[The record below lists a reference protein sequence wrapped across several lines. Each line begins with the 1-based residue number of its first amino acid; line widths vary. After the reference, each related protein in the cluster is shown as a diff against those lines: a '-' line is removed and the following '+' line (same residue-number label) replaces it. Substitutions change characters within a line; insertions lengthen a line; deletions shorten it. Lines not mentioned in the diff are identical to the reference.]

1 VSAIAPLAAHARTV
15 LCIALDILAA
25 DELPGPLIAIARRPL
40 DNDDLARAAE
50 LDVVLGDPGVGMPG
64 MNVVQRPEG
73 ADAAAAQLMSAI
85 NEHPLTSKALVMLL
99 RGAADQSV
107 RHGLVNESTTY
118 SMLQGSPEFRE
129 WLRSRPPPRPRDDG
143 PCVRVQRDDAVLRV
157 TLSRPHVHN
166 AFNARMRDELLDAL
180 AVAAADPSIESVE
193 LSGDGPSFCSGGDLD
208 EFGTAPDPTT
218 AHFVRVERSAGAALH
233 AVADRVT
240 AHIHGACFGAGIE
253 LPAFASRVVAAPDTV
268 IALPEVGMGLIPGA
282 GGTVSLA
289 RRIGRRR
296 TAYLALSGIR
306 LDAATALSWGL
317 VDKVGG

>member
-1 VSAIAPLAAHARTV
+1 
-15 LCIALDILAA
+15 
-25 DELPGPLIAIARRPL
+25 
-40 DNDDLARAAE
+40 
-50 LDVVLGDPGVGMPG
+50 
-64 MNVVQRPEG
+64 
-73 ADAAAAQLMSAI
+73 
-85 NEHPLTSKALVMLL
+85 
-99 RGAADQSV
+99 
-107 RHGLVNESTTY
+107 
-118 SMLQGSPEFRE
+118 
-129 WLRSRPPPRPRDDG
+129 
-143 PCVRVQRDDAVLRV
+143 VRVQRDDAVLRV